1 MKFWSTGTGQNTLD
15 VSLIEADAVRE
26 GDHLIFKGKM
36 GPPVFWEY
44 TMKFSEE
51 DFISFFAIA
60 RDPKTVQFIVNS
72 PNRWKLFFSMAVD
85 ATKFTLMTVPRLFKT
100 IFFPKGNNGEEKAG
114 EPAPEGASE

>member
-15 VSLIEADAVRE
+15 VSLVEADAVRE

-60 RDPKTVQFIVNS
+60 KDPKTVQFIVNS
-72 PNRWKLFFSMAVD
+72 PNRWKLFFSMAVVL
-85 ATKFTLMTVPRLFKT
+85 ASGLIVGTVLTLGVVPAIYAVFFRIKT
-100 IFFPKGNNGEEKAG
+100 ANK
-114 EPAPEGASE
+114 S